1 MAQEKVTREELRAMR
16 IGQTRIFILMDKKK
30 VTSAKVTTQQLNK
43 EEDLKFMAKPDY
55 EACSISITRL
65 K

>member
-43 EEDLKFMAKPDY
+43 EEGLEFMAKPDY

>member
-1 MAQEKVTREELRAMR
+1 MR

-43 EEDLKFMAKPDY
+43 EEDLEFMAKPDY

>member
-43 EEDLKFMAKPDY
+43 EESIEFMAKPDY